1 MTPNPRLQRTRRR
14 APLNRKLLGNTGTV
28 SLRLMSRQLAGCVVL
43 LCFTAA
49 SCVTTDVT
57 RSYAASEPSR
67 LSVSAYWS
75 PSAAHRRRP
84 LDVPVH
90 TRLFRLDLDSPIL
103 IRESQESSWSIP
115 AVAPGRYRL
124 DVMGWQRSNGKVTH
138 FRSPR
143 SETFSVASA
152 ERLEIH
158 VILSDKRGWLWAAL
172 GLVLSGMG
180 IEIIPRHT
188 K

>member
-1 MTPNPRLQRTRRR
+1 MF
-14 APLNRKLLGNTGTV
+14 
-28 SLRLMSRQLAGCVVL
+28 LRLMSRQVAGCVVL

-57 RSYAASEPSR
+57 RSYAVAEPSR
-67 LSVSAYWS
+67 LSVSAYRS
-75 PSAAHRRRP
+75 ASAAHRRRP
-84 LDVPVH
+84 LEAPVH
-90 TRLFRLDLDSPIL
+90 TRLFRLDSDGPTL

-124 DVMGWQRSNGKVTH
+124 EVMSWQRPNGKVTH

-143 SETFSVASA
+143 TETFSVASA
-152 ERLEIH
+152 EALEVH
-158 VILSDKRGWLWAAL
+158 VILSDKRGWLWTAF
-172 GLVLSGMG
+172 GLVLSGVG
-180 IEIIPRHT
+180 IEIISRHT